1 MTFMPR
7 MTAETRAI
15 RTLRPLSWRRWPG
28 VIADVWHVHGE
39 AGGGGFYRA
48 PDPRLVVFLGG
59 GRGLR
64 LRTDDG
70 SPWQEDVSVMYVPA
84 GVPLWSA
91 FSESGDHAH
100 LDLHLDSGPLRQR
113 LCNQPRGALS
123 RPRLANGG
131 PQVHMLARMIAA
143 EVEHPARPDMAS
155 DGLLSALLSEV
166 LDLGPPETGGERG
179 GLPPHLLQKLESHAR
194 AALHRRITSAELAE
208 VAGLSE
214 SWLTRGF
221 RASRGQT
228 PQKWLMAL
236 RLEAAEAMMPDPR
249 ASLAEIAAACGF
261 SDQAHLT
268 RAFRA
273 RHGETPGEWRRK
285 RFVPDASKRARP
297 VQAAGEYPIYL
308 IGKYQQRS
316 GQ

>member
-39 AGGGGFYRA
+39 AGGGGFYSA

-59 GRGLR
+59 GEGLQ
-64 LRTDDG
+64 LRTEDG
-70 SPWQEDVSVMYVPA
+70 SPWQSDVSVMYVPA
-84 GVPLWSA
+84 HVPLWSR
-91 FSESGDHAH
+91 FDTGGDHAH
-100 LDLHLDSGPLRQR
+100 LDLHLDAGPLQQR
-113 LCNQPRGALS
+113 LRDQPREALT
-123 RPRLANGG
+123 RPRLARTTPRIG
-131 PQVHMLARMIAA
+131 MLARMIAD
-143 EVEHPARPDMAS
+143 EVERPGRPDISS

-166 LDLGPPETGGERG
+166 LDLGPPTPGGERG
-179 GLPPHLLQKLESHAR
+179 GLPPHLLQRLETHAR
-194 AALHRRITSAELAE
+194 AALHRRIPSAELAE

-236 RLEAAEAMMPDPR
+236 RLEAAGAMMPDPKL
-249 ASLAEIAAACGF
+249 SLAEIAAACGF
-261 SDQAHLT
+261 ADQAHLT

-273 RHGETPGEWRRK
+273 RHGETPGEWRRR
-285 RFVPDASKRARP
+285 RFVPDASKPAGP
-297 VQAAGEYPIYL
+297 VQAA
-308 IGKYQQRS
+308 R
-316 GQ
+316 

>member
-131 PQVHMLARMIAA
+131 PQVHMLARMIALEGLA
-143 EVEHPARPDMAS
+143 FIEKWIESGDDAS
-155 DGLLSALLSEV
+155 RWAVKASRMPRNFS
-166 LDLGPPETGGERG
+166 R
-179 GLPPHLLQKLESHAR
+179 
-194 AALHRRITSAELAE
+194 
-208 VAGLSE
+208 
-214 SWLTRGF
+214 TRGM
-221 RASRGQT
+221 
-228 PQKWLMAL
+228 L
-236 RLEAAEAMMPDPR
+236 
-249 ASLAEIAAACGF
+249 
-261 SDQAHLT
+261 
-268 RAFRA
+268 
-273 RHGETPGEWRRK
+273 
-285 RFVPDASKRARP
+285 
-297 VQAAGEYPIYL
+297 
-308 IGKYQQRS
+308 
-316 GQ
+316 

>member
-28 VIADVWHVHGE
+28 VIADVWHVRGE
-39 AGGGGFYRA
+39 AGGGGFYSA

-59 GRGLR
+59 GEGLR
-64 LRTDDG
+64 LRTDDA
-70 SPWQEDVSVMYVPA
+70 SPWQGDVSVMYVPA
-84 GVPLWSA
+84 HVPLWSR
-91 FSESGDHAH
+91 FETGGEHAH
-100 LDLHLDSGPLRQR
+100 LDLHLDAGPLQQR
-113 LCNQPRGALS
+113 LRDQPREALA
-123 RPRLANGG
+123 RPRLARST
-131 PQVHMLARMIAA
+131 PRIATLASMIAD
-143 EVEHPARPDMAS
+143 EVERPGRPDIAS

-166 LDLGPPETGGERG
+166 LDLGPPAAGGGRG
-179 GLPPHLLQKLESHAR
+179 GLPPHLLRRLESHAR

-214 SWLTRGF
+214 SWLSRGF

-236 RLEAAEAMMPDPR
+236 RLDAAAAMMPD
-249 ASLAEIAAACGF
+249 ATLSLAEIAAACGF

-273 RHGETPGEWRRK
+273 QTGEPPGEWRRR
-285 RFVPDASKRARP
+285 RFVPDASKPAGP
-297 VQAAGEYPIYL
+297 VQAKREYP
-308 IGKYQQRS
+308 S
-316 GQ
+316 